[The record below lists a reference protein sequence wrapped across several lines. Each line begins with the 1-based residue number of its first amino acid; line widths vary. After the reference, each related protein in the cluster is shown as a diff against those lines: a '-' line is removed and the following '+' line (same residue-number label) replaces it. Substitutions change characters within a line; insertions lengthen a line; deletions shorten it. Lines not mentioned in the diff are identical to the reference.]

1 MVHPCV
7 RRREGERAEGSVPG
21 PVHQD
26 AVNPPASLAGQDES
40 ARTAAVATPEERI
53 RDIFVTVQKAL
64 KQRRLYDANSKTYQ
78 TTIEL
83 LDRKFAAFLAE
94 FHALIVTVTADALVT
109 EKEMHLAGQKREA
122 SIPFKLF
129 RDGIRSI
136 RFIDGLTGEEIVKLL
151 NVLDT
156 PLDGPGRFDEDMASI
171 LWLQGFEHIEIT
183 SVDELGLP
191 QKGDGKGKGEGGGDQ
206 SEMVAGLSRGIDRK
220 SVV

>member
-136 RFIDGLTGEEIVKLL
+136 RFDANEGFFLNGKHVKLKGT
-151 NVLDT
+151 NNHQDHAGVGVAVPD
-156 PLDGPGRFDEDMASI
+156 SI
-171 LWLQGFEHIEIT
+171 HEFRIRRL
-183 SVDELGLP
+183 
-191 QKGDGKGKGEGGGDQ
+191 K
-206 SEMVAGLSRGIDRK
+206 EMGCNAYRCDSPEAALTN
-220 SVV
+220 